1 MLKLKKYVREE
12 SNGSIELVSTVAQL
26 IGVGGTLEVIKSN
39 ITKKRKDGSLVNI
52 AFILKDKNGNS
63 TVLPTS
69 NAVNQ
74 LLRAGTLPASEIKS
88 YPIYE
93 TTRMELNEETGVE
106 EEVVSYVIGMPQT
119 EDSGTETVA
128 TITKADLEATAD
140 AVEFDYEEYIRF

>member
-12 SNGSIELVSTVAQL
+12 SNGSIEVLSTVAQL
-26 IGVGGTLEVIKSN
+26 IGVGGQIDVIKSN
-39 ITKKRKDGSLVNI
+39 IRNTKKNI
-52 AFILKDKNGNS
+52 ALVLKDKNGNS

-69 NAVNQ
+69 KQVNQ
-74 LLRAGTLPASEIKS
+74 MLRGGQLAVSDLKA

-93 TTRMELNEETGVE
+93 TKRMEENEETGVE

-128 TITKADLEATAD
+128 TITKADLQATAET
-140 AVEFDYEEYIRF
+140 VEFDYEEYIRF

>member
-26 IGVGGTLEVIKSN
+26 IGVGGQIDIIKGN
-39 ITKKRKDGSLVNI
+39 VRNKAKNI
-52 AFILKDKNGNS
+52 ALVLKDSKGNS

-69 NAVNQ
+69 KQVNELVRGGQIAVSD
-74 LLRAGTLPASEIKS
+74 LKG

-93 TTRMELNEETGVE
+93 TKRMEENEETGVE
-106 EEVVSYVIGMPQT
+106 EEIVSYVIGMPQS

-128 TITKADLEATAD
+128 TITKADLAITAEP
-140 AVEFDYEEYIRF
+140 VEFDYEEYLRF